1 MTEPANNPNPES
13 RASGDMLI
21 EGQPLVTTLKEIVT
35 KLDHLER
42 EQQKTNTKLD
52 HLEREQE
59 KTNII
64 VETYQKASGQV
75 VNLAFGLIAT
85 ATITIVLSAIV
96 NK

>member
-1 MTEPANNPNPES
+1 MAKKSDKPNSEPLP
-13 RASGDMLI
+13 SGDMPI
-21 EGQPLVTTLKEIVT
+21 EGRPLIAVLEEISAAVRANT
-35 KLDHLER
+35 
-42 EQQKTNTKLD
+42 TKLD

-59 KTNII
+59 KTNIA

-75 VNLAFGLIAT
+75 VNLAFGLIAI